1 MMQGRRGGQQRERE
15 RERDERLFL
24 IGRYQYHFTI
34 PFKHAWALGYFLAGG
49 QAQLGHPYAASQPA
63 SLGLLPWL
71 RGQRVASSGPKPKG
85 TMYLYIWLQSFFDET
100 LAAHMA

>member
-1 MMQGRRGGQQRERE
+1 MNDAGKKGGPAE

-34 PFKHAWALGYFLAGG
+34 PFKHAWLLPGRRTGSAGPP
-49 QAQLGHPYAASQPA
+49 LCSQPA
-63 SLGLLPWL
+63 SQLPWTFAMAE
-71 RGQRVASSGPKPKG
+71 RAASSGPKPKG
-85 TMYLYIWLQSFFDET
+85 TMYLYIWLQSFFDQT